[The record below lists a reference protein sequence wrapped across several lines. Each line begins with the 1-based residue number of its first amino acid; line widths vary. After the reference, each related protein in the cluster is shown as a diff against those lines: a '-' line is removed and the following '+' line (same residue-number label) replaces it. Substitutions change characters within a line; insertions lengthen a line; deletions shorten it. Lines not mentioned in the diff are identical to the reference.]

1 MGKCQPQSVM
11 SSFESSLWLP
21 ADFVNDGRRQ
31 RGGALLLRSAWDGHG
46 EHIRWS
52 PPEAYGRSTQRYS
65 VVCVCSRMCG
75 SLSDMNANQR
85 GTDTQRWT
93 VGHLQ

>member
-31 RGGALLLRSAWDGHG
+31 RGGAPLLRSAWDGYG

-52 PPEAYGRSTQRYS
+52 PLEAYGRSTPAPQCG
-65 VVCVCSRMCG
+65 VCVCAHAR
-75 SLSDMNANQR
+75 
-85 GTDTQRWT
+85 
-93 VGHLQ
+93 VGVKVT

>member
-31 RGGALLLRSAWDGHG
+31 RGGALLFRSAWDGHG

-52 PPEAYGRSTQRYS
+52 PTEEYRRSTQHYS
-65 VVCVCSRMCG
+65 MVRVLTHVWESK
-75 SLSDMNANQR
+75 
-85 GTDTQRWT
+85 
-93 VGHLQ
+93 